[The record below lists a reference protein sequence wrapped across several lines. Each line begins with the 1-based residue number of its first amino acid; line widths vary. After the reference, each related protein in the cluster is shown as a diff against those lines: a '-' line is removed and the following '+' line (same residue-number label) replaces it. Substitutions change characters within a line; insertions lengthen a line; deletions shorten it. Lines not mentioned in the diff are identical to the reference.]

1 MAEKFEVLNDRE
13 HTLRKAH
20 IMVGGLVE
28 EDYPVYISVTWKN
41 LRVVPGLLV
50 IVREIMDN
58 SIDEHIRSN
67 GKAATKIIIN
77 MNQMGL
83 SVEDNG
89 RGIPIEKYKNEANG
103 IDEWR
108 PVLCWTRLRAGT
120 SFTNHDLGPSS
131 NGVGSSVANILSLSF
146 VGETWDG
153 KNHCRV
159 ECSDNMEN
167 INVGINKDSK
177 HPTGTKVTIE
187 PDFERFGVSCFS
199 PDHIIA
205 TKERIV
211 ALSAAYP
218 EITFVFN
225 GEKISTKKAK
235 DYVNIFQKPYVLHSG
250 DNYFFAVMPTEHDE
264 YYQQSYIDGLF
275 IKNGGT
281 HEAYVAREVC
291 YALRDAIKK
300 KHKIE
305 MSPAEI
311 KRGLFLLFN
320 GRFFPQMKF
329 DSQTKERLTNSEAEV
344 KAYLGAV
351 NFEKLA
357 KDIMGIP
364 EIIDPIIEAKLAKQ
378 IAAEKRAVTLAQ
390 KKMAKK
396 YVEKHLPAKSKNV
409 AITTLLLTEGDSAK
423 GMGEKVRNIE
433 KHGFFPLRGMPLNTY
448 GVKEATI
455 LENKELNNIMSILG
469 LKFKMSESELDTE
482 LNYGKIGLLADA
494 DYDGQGGI
502 VPLLINF
509 FSNWPSLFR
518 KGKICVIPSPRYIIA
533 KNRKKSKE
541 RIYCYS
547 QEEYE
552 AVRDKYKGYEIRYI
566 KGLGSLDSVEY
577 ADVLNHEERW
587 IQVELDDLSC
597 LDTMFSSDVS
607 ARREIM
613 GI

>member
-28 EDYPVYISVTWKN
+28 EDYPVYISGTWKN

-89 RGIPIEKYKNEANG
+89 RGIPIEKYKNEVNG

-167 INVGINKDSK
+167 INVGINKDTK

-225 GEKISTKKAK
+225 GEKIVTKKAK
-235 DYVNIFQKPYVLHSG
+235 DYVNIFQKPYVLHSS
-250 DNYFFAVMPTEHDE
+250 DNYFFAIMPTEHDE

-281 HEAYVAREVC
+281 HESYIAREIC

-364 EIIDPIIEAKLAKQ
+364 EIINPIIEAKLAKQ

-396 YVEKHLPAKSKNV
+396 YVEKHLPAKSKNIAV
-409 AITTLLLTEGDSAK
+409 TTLLLTEGDSAK

-469 LKFKMSESELDTE
+469 LKFKMSEKELDTE
-482 LNYGKIGLLADA
+482 LNYGKIGLLADG
-494 DYDGQGGI
+494 DIDGQGGI

-509 FSNWPSLFR
+509 FSHWPSLFE
-518 KGKICVIPSPRYIIA
+518 KGKICVIPSPRYVIA

-541 RIYCYS
+541 RIYCYT

-552 AVRDKYKGYEIRYI
+552 AIRDKYKGYEIRYI